1 MSRPSREQQRETQH
15 AADEPAPAS
24 TATPIEVR
32 VPGPGGDGALVGGV
46 RITAVPGQPLQRT
59 VLDHLHRAA
68 RAAGHPVLATVHD
81 ERTGYV
87 IPLRVDPDGTSQLA
101 ADPVPLPPTPQPFPP
116 PTPLGENT
124 PTFPLRAAP
133 GTVAAPTGEF
143 GPPPVMPPVM
153 HPVMSSAMPPA
164 MPPATHPE
172 RDRGAND
179 VPAPPAPP
187 SVPPAHP
194 SAPPATPTA
203 APATPSTP
211 KHPLRPL
218 LPPHDLALDPDPVPT
233 PTPPR
238 GFDAV
243 AEAVLDDRPPA
254 ATPLAGPMTLIG
266 DAVKE
271 GRAQD
276 AATLAERA
284 LTEASATLGADHA
297 EVRRLA
303 GLAAYVA
310 YLAGEPERA
319 FRLSLDLARG
329 YAGAGEAES
338 AYGNVQ
344 SAATAWRA
352 VRDAGRGLELGRELI
367 AVWAELAAEPG
378 GPAAVDGEELDG
390 ARARMDRLTARA
402 AAAAAS
408 R

>member
-1 MSRPSREQQRETQH
+1 MSRLSREKKRETQR
-15 AADEPAPAS
+15 AADEPATAS
-24 TATPIEVR
+24 AATPIEVR
-32 VPGPGGDGALVGGV
+32 VPGPGGDGAASVGGV
-46 RITAVPGQPLQRT
+46 RITVVPGQPLQRT

-68 RAAGHPVLATVHD
+68 RTAGRPVLATVHD

-87 IPLRVDPDGTSQLA
+87 IPLRVDPDGTSHLA
-101 ADPVPLPPTPQPFPP
+101 GEPTALTPTPSKPPEPVPPFPP

-133 GTVAAPTGEF
+133 GTAVAPTGAF
-143 GPPPVMPPVM
+143 GPPPVM
-153 HPVMSSAMPPA
+153 
-164 MPPATHPE
+164 
-172 RDRGAND
+172 
-179 VPAPPAPP
+179 APSTGDPGDPRSHPAPP
-187 SVPPAHP
+187 SVPSVPP
-194 SAPPATPTA
+194 PAPPAAPPRAPSPFLTP
-203 APATPSTP
+203 
-211 KHPLRPL
+211 RE
-218 LPPHDLALDPDPVPT
+218 LALDPDPVPT

-271 GRAQD
+271 GRTQD
-276 AATLAERA
+276 AATQAERA
-284 LTEASATLGADHA
+284 LTEASATLGADHP

-303 GLAAYVA
+303 ELAAYVA

-319 FRLSLDLARG
+319 FRLSLELARG
-329 YAGAGEAES
+329 YAAAGEAES

-352 VRDAGRGLELGRELI
+352 VRNAGRGLELGRELI

-378 GPAAVDGEELDG
+378 GPAAMDGEELDG

-402 AAAAAS
+402 AAATAAS